1 MSEPLPHDPREASFE
16 QQDLG
21 VVGVVYF
28 MVGLAIVIALV
39 YGIVAGLY
47 HVLEASDQKR
57 QTPVNPM
64 AIKTGVDPRSMTFP
78 DVQKKVEA
86 TFPQPVLERSE
97 QIQLSDYG
105 KQLKEQDR
113 ILASYD
119 WVDQKNGVVRIPIDK
134 AMDLL
139 AQRGLPVRPE
149 VGTAQPSSQAG
160 KPKATGK
167 ASTPGH

>member
-1 MSEPLPHDPREASFE
+1 MSEQLQHDPRETSFE

-21 VVGVVYF
+21 ASGVFYF

-39 YGIVAGLY
+39 YGIVGGMY
-47 HVLEASDQKR
+47 HFLEASDQKR

-78 DVQKKVEA
+78 EVQNKVEA

-97 QIQLSDYG
+97 QIQVSDYG

-134 AMDLL
+134 AMDLI

-149 VGTAQPSSQAG
+149 SGAPAPQAG
-160 KPKATGK
+160 KPKPTGK
-167 ASTPGH
+167 RSTPGH

>member
-1 MSEPLPHDPREASFE
+1 MSEPLQRDPRESGFE

-21 VVGVVYF
+21 VTGVFYF

-39 YGIVAGLY
+39 YGIVAGMY
-47 HVLEASDQKR
+47 HFLEASDQKR
-57 QTPVNPM
+57 EAPVNPM

-78 DVQKKVEA
+78 EVQNKVEA

-97 QIQLSDYG
+97 QIQASDYG

-149 VGTAQPSSQAG
+149 VGTAQPSQAG
-160 KPKATGK
+160 KPKITGK
-167 ASTPGH
+167 TSTPGH

>member
-1 MSEPLPHDPREASFE
+1 MSEPLQHDPRESSFE

-21 VVGVVYF
+21 AGGVFYF

-39 YGIVAGLY
+39 YGVVAGMY

-78 DVQKKVEA
+78 EVQKKVEA

-97 QIQLSDYG
+97 QIQVSDYG

-113 ILASYD
+113 VLASYD

-149 VGTAQPSSQAG
+149 GGAARPEEARRTKGSKGP
-160 KPKATGK
+160 ATV
-167 ASTPGH
+167 H